1 MENKKLKI
9 PIELVIE
16 PRSSDGLICVDTKT
30 IDNGAISVRWDYQKK
45 TWVFAEGL
53 SVGTVFAA
61 SQAPAISLIA
71 AEIRNEINTFNYIS
85 KPFYR
90 KFYDF
95 LRSTFKK
102 NQNE

>member
-1 MENKKLKI
+1 MENKKLKV

-16 PRSSDGLICVDTKT
+16 PRSSGGLICAVAKTVDEGAASVHWDFETK
-30 IDNGAISVRWDYQKK
+30 S
-45 TWVFAEGL
+45 WVLAKGL

-61 SQAPAISLIA
+61 DPAPATSLIA
-71 AEIRNEINTFNYIS
+71 AEIHKEINTLNYIS

-95 LRSTFKK
+95 LKSTFKK
-102 NQNE
+102 KSK

>member
-1 MENKKLKI
+1 M
-9 PIELVIE
+9 VIE
-16 PRSSDGLICVDTKT
+16 SRSSGRLICAVAKT

-61 SQAPAISLIA
+61 TPAPATSLIA
-71 AEIRNEINTFNYIS
+71 AEIQKEINTFNYTS

-90 KFYDF
+90 RFYDF
-95 LRSTFKK
+95 LRSTFRIKSK
-102 NQNE
+102 

>member
-16 PRSSDGLICVDTKT
+16 PRSSGGLICAVAKT
-30 IDNGAISVRWDYQKK
+30 IDNGPISVRWDYQKK
-45 TWVFAEGL
+45 IWVFAEGL

-61 SQAPAISLIA
+61 TPAQATTLIA
-71 AEIRNEINTFNYIS
+71 AEIRKEINTFSYTS

-102 NQNE
+102 KSK